1 MSQVFLQL
9 VVAQLNDLFALTLL
23 PYEQCGANIYAF
35 AGKLLC
41 SLQYIIIILG
51 RAQPCYQSSIDLPER
66 ESWALQ
72 GALSSSKSRGD
83 VELKFKR
90 TRRADSI

>member
-1 MSQVFLQL
+1 MLIFMLLQGSFC
-9 VVAQLNDLFALTLL
+9 A
-23 PYEQCGANIYAF
+23 PYNIT
-35 AGKLLC
+35 
-41 SLQYIIIILG
+41 IILG
-51 RAQPCYQSSIDLPER
+51 RAQPCYQSLIDLPER

-72 GALSSSKSRGD
+72 GASSSSKSRGD